1 MSTDREQLAALAA
14 RLTPEPDPAPADGDV
29 WAEIIARTSD
39 PRLRALYV
47 ERRAQ
52 GIARYGV
59 PLQRS
64 NGRSHIVDALQE
76 AVDLVAYCTAADLP
90 GLAGD
95 EPPHPIEDS
104 AKLGAIVRDL
114 SRIEPRHGILSR
126 TSKGRQHVI
135 VANVDQ
141 LLCIASTVPRVADT
155 INTC

>member
-14 RLTPEPDPAPADGDV
+14 RLAPEPDPVPADGDV

-64 NGRSHIVDALQE
+64 NGRNHAVDALQE

-90 GLAGD
+90 GLAGYA
-95 EPPHPIEDS
+95 E
-104 AKLGAIVRDL
+104 AVVRCL
-114 SRIEPRHGILSR
+114 VSVAELEAFTGI
-126 TSKGRQHVI
+126 KPG
-135 VANVDQ
+135 
-141 LLCIASTVPRVADT
+141 
-155 INTC
+155 

>member
-1 MSTDREQLAALAA
+1 MDAEVRMSTDREQLAALAA

-90 GLAGD
+90 GLAGYA
-95 EPPHPIEDS
+95 E
-104 AKLGAIVRDL
+104 AMVRCL
-114 SRIEPRHGILSR
+114 ISLAEVEAFAGI
-126 TSKGRQHVI
+126 KPG
-135 VANVDQ
+135 
-141 LLCIASTVPRVADT
+141 
-155 INTC
+155 